1 VLRGRYASL
10 VFDFGGFFGLF
21 MTLAIVMPLVITG
34 VIIGVIVWTVRRS
47 MPAHEDPA
55 VAELKQRYAR
65 GEIDPA
71 EFEVRLR

>member
-1 VLRGRYASL
+1 
-10 VFDFGGFFGLF
+10 VFDFDGLF
-21 MTLAIVMPLVITG
+21 TTFMAVMIILPLAMTGL
-34 VIIGVIVWTVRRS
+34 IIGLIVWAVRRS

-71 EFEVRLR
+71 EFEVRLRSLTEER